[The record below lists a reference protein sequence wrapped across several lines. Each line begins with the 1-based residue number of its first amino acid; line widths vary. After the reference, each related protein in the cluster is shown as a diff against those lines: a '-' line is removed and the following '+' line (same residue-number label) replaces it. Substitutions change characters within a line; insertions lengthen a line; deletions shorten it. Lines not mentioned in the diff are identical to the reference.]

1 MNENESK
8 NINTENEDPNQINLE
23 DVFPNMTG
31 NVDEDGNLDLSDA
44 EDNKKDEVRDV
55 TVDRDFVPDEQEY
68 VPPTP
73 EFSDNSDASIEKEDQ
88 VINIAGPDYSKLFE
102 TYKKLFENLTE
113 DVDDINKKFNK
124 FTELID
130 KNIRETNAIKA
141 TQIYSKLF
149 TKLSFGINIILLIA
163 IIILFIIK

>member
-23 DVFPNMTG
+23 DVFPNMTR
-31 NVDEDGNLDLSDA
+31 NLDEDGNLDPSDV
-44 EDNKKDEVRDV
+44 EENKDEVRDV

-88 VINIAGPDYSKLFE
+88 VINVAGPDYSKLFN

-130 KNIRETNAIKA
+130 NNIRETNAAIKA

-163 IIILFIIK
+163 INILFIVK